1 MFVSVCDSGGVA
13 TFSPNLSH
21 LLLFPRLKLP
31 LYLPSSPPDGLDLL
45 HGPRGHTPIAFPY
58 SAVSM
63 ETQAQWR
70 LIEEFQ
76 EVPFAQWNLRVI
88 TAWMEATL
96 GECCQGQRLLCS
108 YLLSHAL
115 GIEVCVLGLAI

>member
-1 MFVSVCDSGGVA
+1 MCDGGGVA
-13 TFSPNLSH
+13 TFSPNLCR
-21 LLLFPRLKLP
+21 LLFPRLEFP
-31 LYLPSSPPDGLDLL
+31 VYLPSSSPDGLDLL

-96 GECCQGQRLLCS
+96 GEHCQWQHLFCS
-108 YLLSHAL
+108 YLLNTAPGFEL
-115 GIEVCVLGLAI
+115 